1 MQRNHIRTLAVAA
14 LAVGGFAFVPT
25 TRAADDAGTAAQNA
39 ANNTSN
45 AAQNA
50 ADKTSDAAQNA
61 ADKTSNAA
69 QNAADKTSNAAQNAG
84 DKTSEAAQRTTN
96 NATDNSTNRD
106 QAKDAKDIRE
116 TLKDVT
122 EAAVK
127 KGTFDDLS
135 ERIAAPDRQRI
146 GKFADQKFD
155 DLDGRADEF
164 LKDWKAKYNEDFDID
179 KANEIY
185 NDQMVS
191 ISEMNPAEARTA
203 GEKIKEGAKDAGE
216 AIKDASKSA
225 VGKESATDAEKK
237 DLDRPTATATIA
249 ASHGLPEVKVNLVS
263 EFPDQWKIDLPD
275 TVDGQKL
282 KDSVLKH
289 LTMVDEDKANWPAD
303 KNDAYRLVSH
313 HMLLAVA
320 QPGEENATPAAGT
333 LTPSTPSQTPAP
345 AAPSNP

>member
-1 MQRNHIRTLAVAA
+1 MKRNHIQILAAAA

-25 TRAADDAGTAAQNA
+25 LRAADDAGAAAQNA

-61 ADKTSNAA
+61 ADKTS
-69 QNAADKTSNAAQNAG
+69 D
-84 DKTSEAAQRTTN
+84 AAQRT
-96 NATDNSTNRD
+96 ADKVNSDVNSKD

-127 KGTFDDLS
+127 KGTFDDLT
-135 ERIAAPDRQRI
+135 ERLAAPDRQRI

-179 KANEIY
+179 KAEDIY

-191 ISEMNPAEARTA
+191 ISTINPGEARTA

-216 AIKDASKSA
+216 AIKDTAKSA
-225 VGKESATDAEKK
+225 VGKESAEDAAKK
-237 DLDRPTATATIA
+237 DADRPTATATIA
-249 ASHGLPEVKVNLVS
+249 ASHGLPEVKLNLVS
-263 EFPDQWKIDLPD
+263 EYPNKWKLDLPD
-275 TVDGQKL
+275 SIDGQKL

-303 KNDAYRLVSH
+303 KADAYRMVSH

-320 QPGEENATPAAGT
+320 QSGDEGATPAAGT
-333 LTPSTPSQTPAP
+333 LTPSTPSNTPAAP

>member
-1 MQRNHIRTLAVAA
+1 MKRNHIQILAAAA
-14 LAVGGFAFVPT
+14 LAVGGLAFVPT
-25 TRAADDAGTAAQNA
+25 LRAADDAGTAAQNA

-50 ADKTSDAAQNA
+50 ADKTSDAAQST
-61 ADKTSNAA
+61 ADKTS
-69 QNAADKTSNAAQNAG
+69 D
-84 DKTSEAAQRTTN
+84 AAQRT
-96 NATDNSTNRD
+96 ADKVNSDVNSKD

-127 KGTFDDLS
+127 KGTFDDLT
-135 ERIAAPDRQRI
+135 ERLAAPDRQRI

-179 KANEIY
+179 KAEDIY

-191 ISEMNPAEARTA
+191 ISTINPGEARTA

-216 AIKDASKSA
+216 AIKDTAKSA
-225 VGKESATDAEKK
+225 VGKESAEDAAKK
-237 DLDRPTATATIA
+237 DADRPTATATIA
-249 ASHGLPEVKVNLVS
+249 ASHGLPEVKLNLVS
-263 EFPDQWKIDLPD
+263 EYPNKWKLDLPD
-275 TVDGQKL
+275 SIDGQKL

-303 KNDAYRLVSH
+303 KADAYRMVSH

-320 QPGEENATPAAGT
+320 QSGDEGATPAAGT
-333 LTPSTPSQTPAP
+333 LTPSTPSNTPAAP